1 MFEDYAFLK
10 ITVWNRLSRF
20 PPRKDKKVNGD
31 EESRE
36 GEDDASEG
44 NDGGESTRKL
54 RSFDCLMES
63 KHSRGLLRRGR
74 STLRA

>member
-1 MFEDYAFLK
+1 MFEDHAFLK
-10 ITVWNRLSRF
+10 ITVWDRRSRF

-44 NDGGESTRKL
+44 NDGGVEYEKIAQL
-54 RSFDCLMES
+54 RLSDGE
-63 KHSRGLLRRGR
+63 
-74 STLRA
+74 